1 MGITIRQ
8 EVDIDISLED
18 LLEQVS
24 IGDIMDELER
34 GLPMSEI
41 IDRLDTTSVL
51 DSIAKDKGLDV
62 ILDNFPTRKII
73 SELVDEHGV
82 QYVQDYVNE
91 HHAKREDPTLA
102 DKLEGES
109 LEDVMKYLASKY
121 QTCVLLSTLAIAMNE
136 VASSGVPLFERDE
149 TVWLKKTQS

>member
-8 EVDIDISLED
+8 EVYIDISLED

-24 IGDIMDELER
+24 VGDIMDELER

-82 QYVQDYVNE
+82 QIVQDYVNE

-102 DKLEGES
+102 DKLKDES
-109 LEDVMKYLASKY
+109 LEDLAKYLLKRYS
-121 QTCVLLSTLAIAMNE
+121 VSTLFSTFATAIEESFQGKE
-136 VASSGVPLFERDE
+136 V
-149 TVWLKKTQS
+149 